1 MKILVTTGDFSRF
14 VSPDFHYLLT
24 ELAQISE
31 LTVWYEAGNIHDI
44 LNQLQLDP
52 DFILI
57 NEFGESNTPKI
68 SGLASLTIPFG
79 IYVYD
84 IHYQIEA
91 RKEAIARE
99 NVQYIFSHYRDKF
112 HHWFP
117 EYTNM
122 MRWLPQH
129 ANLNIFKD
137 YGLKKDLDYLLMG
150 AVHERVYPL
159 RYKIVETMKNKPGFV
174 YHEHPGYRNFDAD
187 DDAFVGIKYAQ
198 EINRTKIFFT
208 CDSIYKYPI
217 AKYFEVPAAKTLLLA
232 SFSPELADLGF
243 IPGTNFVSIDENDF
257 QEKAA
262 YYLDHEEERLEIAE
276 RGYEMVRSRH
286 STTQRA
292 AELLTMIEDILGS
305 R

>member
-68 SGLASLTIPFG
+68 SGLVSLTIPFG

-117 EYTNM
+117 EYANM

-137 YGLKKDLDYLLMG
+137 YGLKKDIDYLLMG

-159 RYKIVETMKNKPGFV
+159 RYKIVETMKNDPGFV
-174 YHEHPGYRNFDAD
+174 YHEHPGYRNFDEH
-187 DDAFVGIKYAQ
+187 DDALVGIKYAQ
-198 EINRTKIFFT
+198 EINRAKVFFT
-208 CDSIYKYPI
+208 CDSVYKYPI
-217 AKYFEVPAAKTLLLA
+217 AKYFEVPACKTLLLA
-232 SFSPELADLGF
+232 SFSQELADLGF

-276 RGYEMVRSRH
+276 RGYELVRARH
-286 STTQRA
+286 STTRRA
-292 AELLTMIEDILGS
+292 AELLTMIKDILES